1 MNRLQEM
8 SYGYR
13 DVRAGRTPR
22 AFAQEFLRNA
32 RSANVGDVYNQITM
46 AWNKL
51 EGGLRIHIPEPTPY
65 TTIAEFLDQLDAKHG
80 IWKDM
85 TKDRDRK
92 MKDPKI
98 KARPQS
104 RPQEPNSERRNPAN
118 HESRYRSNQ
127 ASYQTLR
134 WPYQQTWTPWAPS
147 SQPLHPYV
155 ASNQAAQG
163 PQKIPSYFGNDQKDH
178 RNEHRGT
185 QRNDRKPWNQWRS
198 SAQQPPQAQ
207 PQSAAYLAEGMA
219 GTAGF
224 SGPFPAYWSAAA
236 PPMPYAPFGS
246 IPTPSFSGYYANATE
261 DPYQES
267 FAETESSDD
276 NAEQHDADSNSS
288 TEPDGDQA
296 LLAKAHMVA
305 GTCHH
310 CGKEFASR
318 NVLFDHLA
326 GCQKELTPISD
337 ALLANVHDL
346 PVIES
351 ETNCLPASDRMCRS
365 WRYLTASIGIHSKS
379 HMDKICLDTG
389 CTRTLIDEKTALD
402 LHLEP
407 QDADPIAVSGIGSL
421 HESGKTVSF
430 DAFIPGQIKG
440 RLVLGKLPVTAYL
453 VKDLPTKL
461 LVGMNVMGPEGF
473 EIDLWLRKGKIHACH
488 GLEFPFQIQS
498 KPNRIRT
505 VPVYAAGRFI
515 LPPHTRGRIP
525 IRVKRKLPRDRDFI
539 FEPSNRTGYTMYAQ
553 LVDADFAW
561 VEVENK
567 TPRTIIIGRRS
578 RLGCVSDADFAIA
591 AEINP
596 EHSYLAAS
604 DPATRTL
611 AAQTIDL
618 RAERLATCN
627 SHEVPDKAPSS
638 PPPPEPPPE
647 PGQSPLRM
655 TQNVPATVL
664 ENGISVYGNT
674 DQVRK
679 LSALISRYNI
689 WGNSPKGNIASI
701 PEDQWMT
708 IPLVE
713 GWEKRMPKPKVYR
726 LGKKD
731 RDVVD
736 ATLDQLHKEGKV
748 SWADG
753 HTPSAYPV
761 LWYGEGLSKMA
772 SQP

>member
-1 MNRLQEM
+1 
-8 SYGYR
+8 
-13 DVRAGRTPR
+13 
-22 AFAQEFLRNA
+22 
-32 RSANVGDVYNQITM
+32 
-46 AWNKL
+46 
-51 EGGLRIHIPEPTPY
+51 
-65 TTIAEFLDQLDAKHG
+65 
-80 IWKDM
+80 
-85 TKDRDRK
+85 
-92 MKDPKI
+92 
-98 KARPQS
+98 
-104 RPQEPNSERRNPAN
+104 
-118 HESRYRSNQ
+118 
-127 ASYQTLR
+127 
-134 WPYQQTWTPWAPS
+134 
-147 SQPLHPYV
+147 
-155 ASNQAAQG
+155 
-163 PQKIPSYFGNDQKDH
+163 
-178 RNEHRGT
+178 
-185 QRNDRKPWNQWRS
+185 
-198 SAQQPPQAQ
+198 
-207 PQSAAYLAEGMA
+207 
-219 GTAGF
+219 
-224 SGPFPAYWSAAA
+224 
-236 PPMPYAPFGS
+236 MPYAPFGS

-604 DPATRTL
+604 DPATCML

-627 SHEVPDKAPSS
+627 TCHLAGSDPSEWRHDQIKFLVEQLLEAQPDQPGWWDEEEPDAPLRIALEKEHHSFIQVFLDGCGPDTLYAILSEKTRHPQGTILHLAISLRSPFTERIMRTCSAEDPIFSAQDHMGWTPLHLAVTAEDAAFAACELGSDSGLPWRLPAFSSYDTVRQLIARHTRALFLEDSDWHTPYRRRLVWLLRRERMPDGSSTQPNTFDKAVDRGLSDALANDPVLSYIRTHLIRRF
-638 PPPPEPPPE
+638 PPAKASQALYPA
-647 PGQSPLRM
+647 GQ
-655 TQNVPATVL
+655 
-664 ENGISVYGNT
+664 
-674 DQVRK
+674 
-679 LSALISRYNI
+679 
-689 WGNSPKGNIASI
+689 
-701 PEDQWMT
+701 
-708 IPLVE
+708 
-713 GWEKRMPKPKVYR
+713 
-726 LGKKD
+726 
-731 RDVVD
+731 
-736 ATLDQLHKEGKV
+736 GKV
-748 SWADG
+748 WRPYRSK
-753 HTPSAYPV
+753 V
-761 LWYGEGLSKMA
+761 LT
-772 SQP
+772 